1 MLSYD
6 QMSPCWIWWNNTLSG
21 HYWRHQN
28 GVTSKKWHS
37 HELHFSDI
45 INDSCCVETCYK
57 LAKKRQWNAGVDYIC
72 LNVLAKLLCWVV
84 SGSST
89 HHDTLVTPESWSMNW
104 AQTNIRVNEDSDTW
118 KFTHPHRGGKM
129 KPEDPRSQEHHW
141 N

>member
-1 MLSYD
+1 MPQIKKIIFLLPTNFFWLEKVVSYD
-6 QMSPCWIWWNNTLSG
+6 QMSPCWIWWSNTLSG

-72 LNVLAKLLCWVV
+72 VNGLAKLLCWVV

-89 HHDTLVTPESWSMNW
+89 HHDTLGNLTWYIKNPWAHPLTWSF
-104 AQTNIRVNEDSDTW
+104 A
-118 KFTHPHRGGKM
+118 
-129 KPEDPRSQEHHW
+129 
-141 N
+141 

>member
-1 MLSYD
+1 MVSYD
-6 QMSPCWIWWNNTLSG
+6 QMSPCWIWWSNTLSG

-72 LNVLAKLLCWVV
+72 VNVLAKLLCWVV

-89 HHDTLVTPESWSMNW
+89 HHDTLGNLTWYIKNPCASSDLKFRLKCIWSNCLF
-104 AQTNIRVNEDSDTW
+104 NEGGRV
-118 KFTHPHRGGKM
+118 GG
-129 KPEDPRSQEHHW
+129 DLHCVLHT
-141 N
+141 